1 MKISSLGYNSFNS
14 NTNNLKTRKSLKVAA
29 IAGLSAMSA
38 LSILKGKYAAFDS
51 NKIIL
56 SNSFQKMFPGLYLAV
71 AGACLKIKEAVLSSN
86 LSNFAGKNFLSVQN
100 NDISKITSKNLHQ
113 G

>member
-1 MKISSLGYNSFNS
+1 MKISSLGYNSFNP
-14 NTNNLKTRKSLKVAA
+14 NTNNLKSKKSLKAAA
-29 IAGLSAMSA
+29 IVGLSAMSA
-38 LSILKGKYAAFDS
+38 LSILKGKYAALDS
-51 NKIIL
+51 NKIVP
-56 SNSFQKMFPGLYLAV
+56 SANFEKMFPGLYLAV

-100 NDISKITSKNLHQ
+100 NDISKITTKNLHQ